1 MVTHCG
7 ATLGT
12 QGWGLRLQ
20 GGGLMAEG
28 ARTPRGHKHKHGTAG
43 GALSPSCMGGGSEG
57 GSGMQPCCPR
67 PPSAPRSAPAPSTP
81 APRSKQSTD
90 PSCAPPPGPNPMER
104 SVWKGGLHRGS
115 QEMLGLSA
123 HVWLSS
129 AELAWDVLAQEIH
142 SANPVSGD

>member
-28 ARTPRGHKHKHGTAG
+28 GKNTTGPQAQAWHSRRCPQPLMHGWRQRGWQRDA
-43 GALSPSCMGGGSEG
+43 ALLPQTSISSPLCSCPQHTYTKVQAEH
-57 GSGMQPCCPR
+57 R
-67 PPSAPRSAPAPSTP
+67 PLL
-81 APRSKQSTD
+81 
-90 PSCAPPPGPNPMER
+90 CPPPGPNPMER